1 MDYPRT
7 STEGQVM
14 GIIGIVLGIISL
26 IVAFIPCVGIVAFF
40 PGVLAI
46 VFSIISIVQASN
58 GNGKKG
64 LGIAALIISIVSVV
78 IAAVWIVIIS
88 GTAIFADEVFNKSG
102 KYELFGKEFKDAFDK
117 EIGDEID
124 RKSITDSL
132 EKALRDLEHDLD
144 QLDSTTIDISDKEAA
159 RKVGTAAAKALK
171 KAAEGLRESDVN
183 VKVIIESDSTKT
195 KK

>member
-1 MDYPRT
+1 
-7 STEGQVM
+7 M

>member
-14 GIIGIVLGIISL
+14 GIIGIVLGILSL

-64 LGIAALIISIVSVV
+64 LGIAALVISIVSVV
-78 IAAVWIVIIS
+78 IAVVWIVVIS

-132 EKALRDLEHDLD
+132 EKALRELEEDLD
-144 QLDSTTIDISDKEAA
+144 NLDSTTIEMSDKETA

-171 KAAEGLRESDVN
+171 KAAEGLRESN
-183 VKVIIESDSTKT
+183 AKSDSLKI
-195 KK
+195 KN

>member
-26 IVAFIPCVGIVAFF
+26 VVAFIPCVGIVAFF

-46 VFSIISIVQASN
+46 VFSVISILQASK

-64 LGIAALIISIVSVV
+64 LGIAALVVSIISVV
-78 IAAVWIVIIS
+78 IAAAWLIIIS
-88 GTAIFADEVFNKSG
+88 GTAIFADEVLNKSG
-102 KYELFGKEFKDAFDK
+102 FEKEFKEAFEK

-132 EKALRDLEHDLD
+132 EKALRDLEEDLEN
-144 QLDSTTIDISDKEAA
+144 LDTTSIEMSDKEAA

-171 KAAEGLRESDVN
+171 KTAEGLRESNVN
-183 VKVIIESDSTKT
+183 VKVIINSDTLKT